1 MHTMNII
8 NFKGGVQVNPPEPPL
23 HTGLNVFLKLPPLK
37 LTTQSSEA
45 TSKIIQRARH
55 PIGDAEVSTDRELPD
70 DVLNVGGDDAA
81 VIEPSHHEIEAKSSI
96 NGWSNIRNRLLTA
109 FMESEHLPDGQVC
122 IICSSC
128 AEARCLVVV
137 DHTLNCRECFCSQH
151 NRIMLHRNGR
161 LKYTI
166 CETVCNMDLRS
177 KQYKTCLISSMI
189 ST

>member
-8 NFKGGVQVNPPEPPL
+8 YFKVGVQVNPPEPPL
-23 HTGLNVFLKLPPLK
+23 RTGLNVFLKLPPLK

-122 IICSSC
+122 ISFVLVALRLAVLWLWTTHLIVGNVSAVNTTGSC
-128 AEARCLVVV
+128 CIEMGGKNIRYVKLSV
-137 DHTLNCRECFCSQH
+137 TW
-151 NRIMLHRNGR
+151 I
-161 LKYTI
+161 
-166 CETVCNMDLRS
+166 
-177 KQYKTCLISSMI
+177 
-189 ST
+189 